1 MSRRAGTQNAAG
13 EGLAYTSRMRLK
25 EVTLWALIS
34 MILLT
39 ILTFSD
45 LIVAIMAFAGST
57 RGEFIVLFTAA
68 VHLLASA
75 SVTAFFYVS
84 YRNRR

>member
-1 MSRRAGTQNAAG
+1 
-13 EGLAYTSRMRLK
+13 MRLK
-25 EVTLWALIS
+25 PVTLWALIS

-45 LIVAIMAFAGST
+45 FIVAITAFAGSS
-57 RGEFIVLFTAA
+57 RGEFLGLFTAA

-75 SVTAFFYVS
+75 SVAAFFYVS